1 MDDIKRLLDCIGF
14 QWDKSNIGKNWLKH
28 KVTPVEC
35 EQIFFNQP
43 LLVADDLRHSQKE
56 KRYYALGRTYSGR
69 LLFVAFTI
77 RKNLIRVIS
86 ARNMSRRE
94 RKKYEKNQ

>member
-1 MDDIKRLLDCIGF
+1 MDDVKRLLDCIGF
-14 QWDKSNIGKNWLKH
+14 QWDKSNIEKNWLKH
-28 KVTPVEC
+28 KVNPVEC

-43 LLVADDLRHSQKE
+43 LLVAEDLSHSQIE
-56 KRYYALGRTYSGR
+56 KRYYALGRTYNGR

-94 RKKYEKNQ
+94 RTKYEKKQ

>member
-14 QWDKSNIGKNWLKH
+14 QWDKSNIEKNRLKH
-28 KVTPVEC
+28 KVNPVEC

-43 LLVADDLRHSQKE
+43 LLVAEDLRHSQIE
-56 KRYYALGRTYSGR
+56 KRYYALGRTYNGR

-77 RKNLIRVIS
+77 RKNLTRVIS

-94 RKKYEKNQ
+94 RTKYERNQ